1 MEKIIKR
8 FNNLMYSLGREYVT
22 IGTSD
27 TSANINNKN
36 WNLRD
41 LVSEVQYWL
50 DFWQNDDCIY
60 RVEAYATSYP
70 DHKERYNQY
79 INDIARMKR
88 FIARYKEEALT
99 MECTQEHCS
108 KYD

>member
-27 TSANINNKN
+27 TSTNINNKN

-50 DFWQNDDCIY
+50 DFWQSDD
-60 RVEAYATSYP
+60 
-70 DHKERYNQY
+70 
-79 INDIARMKR
+79 
-88 FIARYKEEALT
+88 
-99 MECTQEHCS
+99 
-108 KYD
+108 

>member
-27 TSANINNKN
+27 TSTNINNKN

-50 DFWQNDDCIY
+50 DFWQDDNCIY
-60 RVEAYATSYP
+60 REEAYDTSYP
-70 DHKERYNQY
+70 DHKEKYNQY

-88 FIARYKEEALT
+88 FIARYEKEAFT